1 MVGRDSAR
9 RGWNVVVT
17 TTMLIICNDQQG
29 LIPRRTAA
37 QRVVNVVYQ
46 LLAKRHVIVGML
58 TISTGLPT
66 RLEKCVSRQGAGRGG
81 RRGMGKYAEVAVV
94 GVGRVCEIQTG

>member
-1 MVGRDSAR
+1 MVVA
-9 RGWNVVVT
+9 

-37 QRVVNVVYQ
+37 QRVVDVVYQ

-58 TISTGLPT
+58 TISTGFPA
-66 RLEKCVSRQGAGRGG
+66 RL
-81 RRGMGKYAEVAVV
+81 
-94 GVGRVCEIQTG
+94 